1 MSTVHAASRFVVA
14 SAVNYD
20 PDVAGEDVD
29 EAMFRCGD
37 FLLPRAMRKHARLW
51 SEREYRD
58 AMLRS
63 LPGLFNTEDLMTG
76 GKIKP
81 PGQRVRIRNDAF
93 MYACDTCPQA
103 NRTTP
108 PTGNLFRKCR
118 QQPRGGPT
126 FLVSP

>member
-1 MSTVHAASRFVVA
+1 MSTLHAASRFVVA

-20 PDVAGEDVD
+20 PGVAGEDVD

-58 AMLRS
+58 VMLRS

-76 GKIKP
+76 GKIKL

-93 MYACDTCPQA
+93 MYAHVILVRKLTGQRRRQA
-103 NRTTP
+103 TYSVNAGSSLAAAP
-108 PTGNLFRKCR
+108 P
-118 QQPRGGPT
+118 
-126 FLVSP
+126 FL